1 MTAIE
6 MAISCDGFP
15 LYKRKFQ
22 DIRAIDDDDLIAA
35 SLYAVFFRI
44 RKSMD
49 SGGSGNDLVKLDMG
63 NHYMHVMKATYIKPN
78 GSKERDLS
86 MYIVED
92 RNLDK
97 KASTAL
103 MRRILDA
110 FIEQYKEKIEEMLKK
125 PTDLRE
131 FDPIVDKI
139 LGNMSQKQYKRFFD
153 TWDAPRMPPSSGPE
167 GWPRASPR
175 L

>member
-22 DIRAIDDDDLIAA
+22 DIRAIDDDDIIAA

-49 SGGSGNDLVKLDMG
+49 ADGTGNDLVKLDIG
-63 NHYMHVMKATYIKPN
+63 NHYMHVMKTTFTTEKS
-78 GSKERDLS
+78 SKERDLS
-86 MYIVED
+86 IYIVED
-92 RNLDK
+92 RNLNK
-97 KASTAL
+97 KMSTTL
-103 MRRILDA
+103 LRRILNA
-110 FIEQYKEKIEEMLKK
+110 FIERYKEKIEDMLKQ
-125 PTDLRE
+125 PIDSRE
-131 FDPIVDKI
+131 FDPVIDKI

-153 TWDAPRMPPSSGPE
+153 TWDAPRLPSS
-167 GWPRASPR
+167 
-175 L
+175 